1 MATRAAD
8 GYKLDMT
15 VDAAMYSCF
24 AFAGISTRDSKVKA
38 TMEAI
43 KEKLWIKTD
52 VGGLARY
59 ENDYYHQVSHDLANV
74 PGNPW
79 FICTMWLAQYDIAN
93 ARHQED
99 LRDAVKILEWVADH
113 ALPSGAL
120 AEQVHPYTNEPL
132 SVSPLT
138 WSHATFVTCV
148 LEYLDKRRAL
158 MSENV
163 FAHTIA
169 PI

>member
-1 MATRAAD
+1 MATLRSDYYARYQEVPELVALAQGD
-8 GYKLDMT
+8 GKYDLAKPPPQELGQMIRLPA
-15 VDAAMYSCF
+15 VA
-24 AFAGISTRDSKVKA
+24 
-38 TMEAI
+38 
-43 KEKLWIKTD
+43 
-52 VGGLARY
+52 GGLEFEVDTQAKQSLD
-59 ENDYYHQVSHDLANV
+59 EV
-74 PGNPW
+74 
-79 FICTMWLAQYDIAN
+79 
-93 ARHQED
+93 

-158 MSENV
+158 RGPT
-163 FAHTIA
+163 HA
-169 PI
+169 P